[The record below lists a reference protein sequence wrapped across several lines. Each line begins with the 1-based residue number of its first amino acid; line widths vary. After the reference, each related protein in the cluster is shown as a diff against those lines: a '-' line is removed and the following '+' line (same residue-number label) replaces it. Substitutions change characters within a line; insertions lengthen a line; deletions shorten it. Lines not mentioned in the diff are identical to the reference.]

1 MLELR
6 ASCEHCDKDLPP
18 DAHDAMICSFECTFC
33 LDCVISKLSGV
44 CPNCHGN
51 FAPRPIRPT
60 NFGKNNNDLIHYPAS
75 TRRLFRPV
83 DISKHTQE
91 LNAFR
96 EQLQTTQQPTSINNR
111 HLENSNDD

>member
-51 FAPRPIRPT
+51 FVPRPIRPT

-83 DISKHTQE
+83 NIAKHTQE
-91 LNAFR
+91 LDAFR
-96 EQLQTTQQPTSINNR
+96 EQLQTMQQSASINNR